1 MGACPSLV
9 PLGPDL
15 VRGRQGERTDRTSRS
30 EGGHGASGRWA
41 LPGPRAAGQGAL
53 DALCSGPGLAWRE
66 VQAPRGPVQSTLPHH
81 QRQPLGVRWC
91 PATWWMCRALT
102 AVPCPQ
108 PRGFDGPGLV
118 LTGGG
123 FRPSPRPS
131 TACSPARP
139 CVASGVDWKSGWF
152 RSVAWNPPQVVFGTR
167 SALGPAPVCRTFQGG
182 CQCGAQT
189 ALESRRGH
197 GLPVARAVGTLGPG
211 HYGRSP
217 GQSPGAWCFRSVCC
231 KGMDERVFRRFEEFA
246 FYMCFFTYTLA
257 LFAELM
263 LLTPV

>member
-1 MGACPSLV
+1 MSC
-9 PLGPDL
+9 DL
-15 VRGRQGERTDRTSRS
+15 VDVPGPHRGTLSAAQGF
-30 EGGHGASGRWA
+30 RWA
-41 LPGPRAAGQGAL
+41 WAGPH
-53 DALCSGPGLAWRE
+53 W
-66 VQAPRGPVQSTLPHH
+66 
-81 QRQPLGVRWC
+81 
-91 PATWWMCRALT
+91 
-102 AVPCPQ
+102 
-108 PRGFDGPGLV
+108 
-118 LTGGG
+118 GG

>member
-41 LPGPRAAGQGAL
+41 LPSPRAAGQGAL
-53 DALCSGPGLAWRE
+53 DALCSGPGLAGSAG
-66 VQAPRGPVQSTLPHH
+66 APWACAVHPAPPPASAPWGQVVSCDLVDVPGPHRGTLSAAQGFRWAWAGPH
-81 QRQPLGVRWC
+81 W
-91 PATWWMCRALT
+91 
-102 AVPCPQ
+102 
-108 PRGFDGPGLV
+108 
-118 LTGGG
+118 GGG

-139 CVASGVDWKSGWF
+139 CVASGVDWESGWF

-211 HYGRSP
+211 HYGQSP

>member
-1 MGACPSLV
+1 M
-9 PLGPDL
+9 
-15 VRGRQGERTDRTSRS
+15 RGRQGERTDRTSRS

-66 VQAPRGPVQSTLPHH
+66 VQAPRGPVQSTLPRH

-123 FRPSPRPS
+123 GSGHPPAPAPRVPLPGRAWPPVLTGS
-131 TACSPARP
+131 QAG
-139 CVASGVDWKSGWF
+139 SG
-152 RSVAWNPPQVVFGTR
+152 AWPGILLRWCWEPEVPLVPPQSAEPSRAGGSVEHRQPLRAGEATVFLWPGRWAHWARGTMDGHRARVWVPGVFGVSAAKGWTR
-167 SALGPAPVCRTFQGG
+167 GFSDALRNLLFTCVFLRIHWRC
-182 CQCGAQT
+182 
-189 ALESRRGH
+189 S
-197 GLPVARAVGTLGPG
+197 
-211 HYGRSP
+211 
-217 GQSPGAWCFRSVCC
+217 QS
-231 KGMDERVFRRFEEFA
+231 
-246 FYMCFFTYTLA
+246 
-257 LFAELM
+257 
-263 LLTPV
+263 

>member
-1 MGACPSLV
+1 MPR
-9 PLGPDL
+9 
-15 VRGRQGERTDRTSRS
+15 VREPWTHSAR
-30 EGGHGASGRWA
+30 
-41 LPGPRAAGQGAL
+41 
-53 DALCSGPGLAWRE
+53 GLAWPGGKCR
-66 VQAPRGPVQSTLPHH
+66 RPVGLCSP
-81 QRQPLGVRWC
+81 PC
-91 PATWWMCRALT
+91 PATSVSPLGSGGVLRPGGCAG
-102 AVPCPQ
+102 PS
-108 PRGFDGPGLV
+108 PRYPVRSPGVSMGLGWSS
-118 LTGGG
+118 LGGG

-152 RSVAWNPPQVVFGTR
+152 RSVAWNPPQVVLGTR